1 MSIRS
6 ISHLNL
12 QNKKVFIRAD
22 LNVPIDGSTISS
34 TSRIDA
40 SIPTIQYALDN
51 SQVVILA
58 SHLGRPEEGN
68 FDDSLSLK
76 PIVDYLEEKLNI
88 KIMLHRDFE
97 KGQSFEPGM
106 LHVLE
111 NVRFNPGEKKC
122 SDELSVK
129 YASIADVFVM
139 DAFGTAHRTEAS
151 TYGIGKYIGEKC
163 AGLLFYDEVD
173 ALTKTFNQP
182 KKPMLAIVGG
192 SKVSTKLSVLKNL
205 VNRVDGLILG
215 GGILNTFIAA
225 QGFNIGK
232 SLYEPDFVD
241 EAKVILDEIKNRQ
254 IFFPTID
261 DVICAKEFDVNAH
274 AELKKIDDV
283 ESDDMIF
290 DLGPKTLKNI
300 TDHLSKVSTIMW
312 NGPLGVFEF
321 EQFSSGTEALS
332 RAIADGEAFSLAG
345 GGDTIAAIEKYK
357 VCKKIS
363 YISTAGGAF
372 LEFAEGKKLPAIEML
387 EQ

>member
-51 SQVVILA
+51 AQVVILT

-88 KIMLHRDFE
+88 KIILHRDFD
-97 KGQSFEPGM
+97 KGQFFEPGM

-139 DAFGTAHRTEAS
+139 DAFGTAHRAEAS

-357 VCKKIS
+357 VCRKIS

>member
-6 ISHLNL
+6 ISHLKL

-22 LNVPIDGSTISS
+22 LNVPIDGSRISS
-34 TSRIDA
+34 SSRIDA

-51 SQVVILA
+51 AQAVILT
-58 SHLGRPEEGN
+58 SHLGRPEEGI

-76 PIVDYLEEKLNI
+76 PIVDYLKEKLNI

-106 LHVLE
+106 LHALE

-122 SDELSVK
+122 SDELSEK

-151 TYGIGKYIGEKC
+151 TYGIGKYIDEKC
-163 AGLLFYDEVD
+163 AGLLFYNEVD

-205 VNRVDGLILG
+205 VNHVDGLILG

-241 EAKVILDEIKNRQ
+241 EAKVILNEIKKKQ

-300 TDHLSKVSTIMW
+300 IDHLSKVSTIMW

-332 RAIADGEAFSLAG
+332 HAIADCEAFSLAG

>member
-51 SQVVILA
+51 AQVVILT

-76 PIVDYLEEKLNI
+76 PIVEYLEEKLNI
-88 KIMLHRDFE
+88 KIILHRDFD
-97 KGQSFEPGM
+97 KGQFFEPGM

-139 DAFGTAHRTEAS
+139 DAFGTAHRAEAS

-261 DVICAKEFDVNAH
+261 DVICAKEFEVNAH

-357 VCKKIS
+357 LCKKIS

>member
-6 ISHLNL
+6 INHLNL

-51 SQVVILA
+51 AQVVILT

-88 KIMLHRDFE
+88 KIILHRDFD
-97 KGQSFEPGM
+97 KGQFFEPGM

-139 DAFGTAHRTEAS
+139 DAFGTAHRAEAS

-357 VCKKIS
+357 VCRKIS

>member
-22 LNVPIDGSTISS
+22 LNVPINGSTISS

-51 SQVVILA
+51 AQVVILT
-58 SHLGRPEEGN
+58 SHLGRPEEGI

-151 TYGIGKYIGEKC
+151 TYGIGKYIDEKC

-300 TDHLSKVSTIMW
+300 SDHLVKVSTIMW

>member
-22 LNVPIDGSTISS
+22 LNVPIDGSSISS

-51 SQVVILA
+51 AQVVILT

-88 KIMLHRDFE
+88 KIMLHRDFD
-97 KGQSFEPGM
+97 KGQFFEPGM

-139 DAFGTAHRTEAS
+139 DAFGTAHRAEAS

-274 AELKKIDDV
+274 AELKKIDDL

-357 VCKKIS
+357 VCRKIS

>member
-51 SQVVILA
+51 AQVVILT

-88 KIMLHRDFE
+88 KIMLHRDFD
-97 KGQSFEPGM
+97 KGQFFEPGM

-357 VCKKIS
+357 VCRKIS

>member
-12 QNKKVFIRAD
+12 HNKKVFIRAD

-51 SQVVILA
+51 AQVVILT
-58 SHLGRPEEGN
+58 SHLGRPEEGI

-76 PIVDYLEEKLNI
+76 PIVDYLKEKLNI

-151 TYGIGKYIGEKC
+151 TYGIGKYIDEKC

-241 EAKVILDEIKNRQ
+241 QAKVILDEIKNRQ
-254 IFFPTID
+254 IFFPTIV

-283 ESDDMIF
+283 EYDDMIF

-300 TDHLSKVSTIMW
+300 TDHVVKVSTIMW

-332 RAIADGEAFSLAG
+332 RVIADGEAFSLAG

>member
-51 SQVVILA
+51 AQVVILT

-88 KIMLHRDFE
+88 KIMLHRDFD
-97 KGQSFEPGM
+97 KGQFFEPGM

-139 DAFGTAHRTEAS
+139 DAFGTAHRAEAS

-215 GGILNTFIAA
+215 GGILNTFIVA
-225 QGFNIGK
+225 QGLNIGK

-357 VCKKIS
+357 VCRKIS

>member
-22 LNVPIDGSTISS
+22 LNVPINGSTISS

-51 SQVVILA
+51 AQVVILT

-241 EAKVILDEIKNRQ
+241 EANVILDEIKNRQ

>member
-22 LNVPIDGSTISS
+22 LNVPVDGFTISS

-51 SQVVILA
+51 AQVVILT
-58 SHLGRPEEGN
+58 SHLGRPEEGI

-76 PIVDYLEEKLNI
+76 PIVDYLEKKLNI
-88 KIMLHRDFE
+88 KIMLHRDFK
-97 KGQSFEPGM
+97 KGQSFEPGI

-139 DAFGTAHRTEAS
+139 DAFGTAHRAEAS

-241 EAKVILDEIKNRQ
+241 EAKVILDEIKNRK
-254 IFFPTID
+254 IFFPTIE

-332 RAIADGEAFSLAG
+332 LAIADGEAFSLAG

>member
-22 LNVPIDGSTISS
+22 LNVPIDGSSISS

-51 SQVVILA
+51 AQVVILT

-76 PIVDYLEEKLNI
+76 PIVEYLEEKLNI

-225 QGFNIGK
+225 QGLNIGK

-261 DVICAKEFDVNAH
+261 DVICAQEFDVNAH

-372 LEFAEGKKLPAIEML
+372 LEFAEGKKLPAIEIL

>member
-22 LNVPIDGSTISS
+22 LNVPIDGSSISS

-51 SQVVILA
+51 AQVVILT

-97 KGQSFEPGM
+97 KGQSFEPGI

-139 DAFGTAHRTEAS
+139 DAFGTAHRSEAS
-151 TYGIGKYIGEKC
+151 TYGIGKYIDEKC

-357 VCKKIS
+357 VCRKIS

-372 LEFAEGKKLPAIEML
+372 LEFAEGKKLPAIEIL

>member
-1 MSIRS
+1 
-6 ISHLNL
+6 
-12 QNKKVFIRAD
+12 
-22 LNVPIDGSTISS
+22 
-34 TSRIDA
+34 
-40 SIPTIQYALDN
+40 
-51 SQVVILA
+51 
-58 SHLGRPEEGN
+58 
-68 FDDSLSLK
+68 
-76 PIVDYLEEKLNI
+76 
-88 KIMLHRDFE
+88 
-97 KGQSFEPGM
+97 
-106 LHVLE
+106 
-111 NVRFNPGEKKC
+111 
-122 SDELSVK
+122 
-129 YASIADVFVM
+129 
-139 DAFGTAHRTEAS
+139 
-151 TYGIGKYIGEKC
+151 
-163 AGLLFYDEVD
+163 
-173 ALTKTFNQP
+173 
-182 KKPMLAIVGG
+182 MLAIVGG

-274 AELKKIDDV
+274 AELKKIDDL

-357 VCKKIS
+357 VCRKIS

>member
-22 LNVPIDGSTISS
+22 LNVPINGSTISS

-40 SIPTIQYALDN
+40 SIPTIQHALDN
-51 SQVVILA
+51 AQVVILT
-58 SHLGRPEEGN
+58 SHLGRPEEGI

-97 KGQSFEPGM
+97 KGQFFEPGV

-139 DAFGTAHRTEAS
+139 DAFGTAHRAEAS
-151 TYGIGKYIGEKC
+151 TYGIGKYIDEKC

-254 IFFPTID
+254 IFFPTIE

-300 TDHLSKVSTIMW
+300 TDHLVKVSTIMW

>member
-22 LNVPIDGSTISS
+22 LNVPIDGSSISS

-51 SQVVILA
+51 AQVVILT

-111 NVRFNPGEKKC
+111 NVRFNLGEKKC

-139 DAFGTAHRTEAS
+139 DAFGTAHRSEAS
-151 TYGIGKYIGEKC
+151 TYGIGKYIDEKC

-254 IFFPTID
+254 IFFPTIE

-283 ESDDMIF
+283 GSDDMIF

-300 TDHLSKVSTIMW
+300 TNHLVKVSTIMW

-321 EQFSSGTEALS
+321 KQFSSGTEALS
-332 RAIADGEAFSLAG
+332 RAIANCEAYSLAG

>member
-51 SQVVILA
+51 AQVVILT

-76 PIVDYLEEKLNI
+76 PIVEYLEEKLNI
-88 KIMLHRDFE
+88 KIMLHRDFD
-97 KGQSFEPGM
+97 KGQFFEPGM

-139 DAFGTAHRTEAS
+139 DAFGTAHRAEAS

-290 DLGPKTLKNI
+290 DLGPKTLQNI
-300 TDHLSKVSTIMW
+300 IDQLYKVSTIMW

-357 VCKKIS
+357 VCRKIS

>member
-6 ISHLNL
+6 ISHLSL

-22 LNVPIDGSTISS
+22 LNVPIDGSSISS

-51 SQVVILA
+51 AQVVILT
-58 SHLGRPEEGN
+58 SHLGRPEEGI

-76 PIVDYLEEKLNI
+76 PIVDYLKEKLNI

-97 KGQSFEPGM
+97 KCQSFEPEM

-139 DAFGTAHRTEAS
+139 DAFGTAHRSEAS

-300 TDHLSKVSTIMW
+300 TDHLVKVSTIMW

-357 VCKKIS
+357 VCRKIS

>member
-51 SQVVILA
+51 AQVVILT

-76 PIVDYLEEKLNI
+76 PIVEYLEEKLNI
-88 KIMLHRDFE
+88 KIMLHRDFD
-97 KGQSFEPGM
+97 KGQFFEPGM

-215 GGILNTFIAA
+215 GGILNTFIVA
-225 QGFNIGK
+225 QGLNIGK

-357 VCKKIS
+357 VCRKIS

>member
-51 SQVVILA
+51 AQVVILT

-76 PIVDYLEEKLNI
+76 PIVEYLEEKLNI
-88 KIMLHRDFE
+88 KIMLHRDFD
-97 KGQSFEPGM
+97 KGQFFEPGM

-139 DAFGTAHRTEAS
+139 DAFGTAHRAEAS

-215 GGILNTFIAA
+215 GGILNTFIVA
-225 QGFNIGK
+225 QGLNIGK

-357 VCKKIS
+357 VCRKIS

>member
-12 QNKKVFIRAD
+12 QNKKIFIRAD
-22 LNVPIDGSTISS
+22 LNVPINGSTISS

-51 SQVVILA
+51 AQVVILT
-58 SHLGRPEEGN
+58 SHLGRPDEGI

-97 KGQSFEPGM
+97 KGQSFEPGV

-151 TYGIGKYIGEKC
+151 TYGIGKYIDEKC

-241 EAKVILDEIKNRQ
+241 EAKVILHEIKNRQ
-254 IFFPTID
+254 IFFPTIE

-300 TDHLSKVSTIMW
+300 SDHLVKVSTIMW

>member
-22 LNVPIDGSTISS
+22 LNVPIDGSSISS

-51 SQVVILA
+51 AQVVILT

-97 KGQSFEPGM
+97 KGQYFEPGM

-241 EAKVILDEIKNRQ
+241 EAKVILHEIKNRQ
-254 IFFPTID
+254 IFFPTIE

-300 TDHLSKVSTIMW
+300 SDHLVKVSTIMW

>member
-6 ISHLNL
+6 ISHLKL

-22 LNVPIDGSTISS
+22 LNVPIDGSRISS
-34 TSRIDA
+34 SSRIDA

-51 SQVVILA
+51 AQAVILT
-58 SHLGRPEEGN
+58 SHLGMPEEGI

-76 PIVDYLEEKLNI
+76 PIVDYLKEKLNI

-106 LHVLE
+106 LHALE

-122 SDELSVK
+122 SDELSEK

-151 TYGIGKYIGEKC
+151 TYGIGKYIDEKC

-205 VNRVDGLILG
+205 VNHVDGLILG

-241 EAKVILDEIKNRQ
+241 EAKVILNEIKKKQ

-300 TDHLSKVSTIMW
+300 IDHLSKVSTIMW

-332 RAIADGEAFSLAG
+332 HAIADCEAFSLAG

>member
-22 LNVPIDGSTISS
+22 LNVPIDGSSISS

-51 SQVVILA
+51 AQVVILT

-76 PIVDYLEEKLNI
+76 PIVDYLKEKLNI

-111 NVRFNPGEKKC
+111 NVRFNIGEKKC
-122 SDELSVK
+122 SEDLSVK
-129 YASIADVFVM
+129 YASLADVFVM

-151 TYGIGKYIGEKC
+151 TFGIGKYIDEKC

-225 QGFNIGK
+225 QGLNIGK

-241 EAKVILDEIKNRQ
+241 EAKVILHEIKNRQ
-254 IFFPTID
+254 IFFPTIE

-274 AELKKIDDV
+274 AELKKIDEI

-300 TDHLSKVSTIMW
+300 TDHVVKVSTIMW

-357 VCKKIS
+357 VCNKIS

-387 EQ
+387 EL

>member
-51 SQVVILA
+51 AQVVILT

-88 KIMLHRDFE
+88 KIMLHRDFD
-97 KGQSFEPGM
+97 KGQFFEPGM

>member
-51 SQVVILA
+51 AQVVILT
-58 SHLGRPEEGN
+58 SHLGRPEEGI

-151 TYGIGKYIGEKC
+151 TYGIGKYIDEKC

-300 TDHLSKVSTIMW
+300 IDHLSKVSTIMW

-332 RAIADGEAFSLAG
+332 RAIADCEAFSLAG

>member
-12 QNKKVFIRAD
+12 QNKRVFIRAD

-51 SQVVILA
+51 AQVVILT

-76 PIVDYLEEKLNI
+76 PIVDYLEEKLNL
-88 KIMLHRDFE
+88 KIILHRDFE

-151 TYGIGKYIGEKC
+151 TYGVGKYIGEKC

-241 EAKVILDEIKNRQ
+241 QAKVILDEIKNRQ
-254 IFFPTID
+254 IFFPSIV

-300 TDHLSKVSTIMW
+300 TDHVVKVSTIMW

-372 LEFAEGKKLPAIEML
+372 LEFAEGKKLPAIEIL

>member
-40 SIPTIQYALDN
+40 SIPTIEFALDN
-51 SQVVILA
+51 AQVVILT

-76 PIVDYLEEKLNI
+76 PIVDYLEEKLNTTI
-88 KIMLHRDFE
+88 IFHRDFD
-97 KGQSFEPGM
+97 KGQSFEPGR

-232 SLYEPDFVD
+232 SLHEPDFVE

-254 IFFPTID
+254 IFLPTID
-261 DVICAKEFDVNAH
+261 DVICGKEFDVNAH

-332 RAIADGEAFSLAG
+332 LAIADCEAFSLAG

>member
-51 SQVVILA
+51 AQVVILT

-76 PIVDYLEEKLNI
+76 PIVEYLEEKLNI
-88 KIMLHRDFE
+88 KIMLHRDFD
-97 KGQSFEPGM
+97 KGQFFEPGM

-139 DAFGTAHRTEAS
+139 DAFGTAHRAEAS

-254 IFFPTID
+254 IFFPTIV

-357 VCKKIS
+357 VCRKIS

>member
-51 SQVVILA
+51 AQVVILT

-76 PIVDYLEEKLNI
+76 PIVEYLEEKLNI
-88 KIMLHRDFE
+88 KIMLHRDFD
-97 KGQSFEPGM
+97 KGQFFEPGM

-151 TYGIGKYIGEKC
+151 TYGIGKYIDEKC

-215 GGILNTFIAA
+215 GGILNTFIVA
-225 QGFNIGK
+225 QGLNIGK

-357 VCKKIS
+357 VCRKIS

>member
-51 SQVVILA
+51 AQVVILT

-97 KGQSFEPGM
+97 KGQFFEPGM

>member
-51 SQVVILA
+51 AQVVILT

-76 PIVDYLEEKLNI
+76 PIVEYLEEKLNI
-88 KIMLHRDFE
+88 KIMLHRDFD
-97 KGQSFEPGM
+97 KGQFFEPGM

-139 DAFGTAHRTEAS
+139 DAFGTAHRAEAS

-357 VCKKIS
+357 VCRKIS

>member
-97 KGQSFEPGM
+97 KGQSFKPGM

-139 DAFGTAHRTEAS
+139 DAFGTAHRSEAS

>member
-139 DAFGTAHRTEAS
+139 DAFGTAHRSEAS

-357 VCKKIS
+357 VCRKIS

>member
-1 MSIRS
+1 MSIQS
-6 ISHLNL
+6 INHLNL
-12 QNKKVFIRAD
+12 RNKKVLIRAD
-22 LNVPIDGSTISS
+22 LNVPIDGSIISS

-40 SIPTIQYALDN
+40 SIPTIQYAIDN
-51 SQVVILA
+51 AQIVILT
-58 SHLGRPEEGN
+58 SHLGRPTEGS
-68 FDDSLSLK
+68 FDNTLSLK
-76 PIVDYLEEKLNI
+76 PIVDYLQDKLNI

-122 SDELSVK
+122 SDELSAK

-139 DAFGTAHRTEAS
+139 DAFGTAHRSEAS
-151 TYGIGKYIGEKC
+151 TYGIGKYIDEKC

-254 IFFPTID
+254 IFFPTIV

-357 VCKKIS
+357 VCRKIS

>member
-22 LNVPIDGSTISS
+22 LNVPIDGSSISS

-51 SQVVILA
+51 AQVVILT

-241 EAKVILDEIKNRQ
+241 QAKVILDEIKNRQ

-300 TDHLSKVSTIMW
+300 TDHVVKVSTIMW

>member
-22 LNVPIDGSTISS
+22 LNVPIDNSRISS

-40 SIPTIQYALDN
+40 SITTIQYALDN
-51 SQVVILA
+51 AQVVILT

-76 PIVDYLEEKLNI
+76 PIVEYLEKKLNI

-151 TYGIGKYIGEKC
+151 TYGTGKYIGEKC

-182 KKPMLAIVGG
+182 KKPMLAVVGG

-254 IFFPTID
+254 IFFPIIE

-274 AELKKIDDV
+274 AELKKIDYV

-300 TDHLSKVSTIMW
+300 TDHLVKVSTIMW

-332 RAIADGEAFSLAG
+332 HAIADCEAFSLAG